1 MTMFKRATREQL
13 KARIALDGP
22 SGSGKTYTALR
33 CASAFGDR
41 VAVIDTEHG
50 AASKYSGEAPDDVP
64 WEFDVLNL
72 TDFNPLR
79 YIEAIEAAGHA
90 GYKVLVID
98 SLSHAWMGK
107 GGALEMVDNSGEKNN
122 FTAWNKVSPI
132 FRRMIEAIL
141 ASPCHVIATMR
152 TKTEYVLEK
161 DEKGRNVPRK
171 IGTAPVMR
179 DGIEYEFDL
188 VCDIDIDHTL
198 RVMKTRCNQVDGAT
212 AHKPTPAFWT
222 PVVDWLRTGT
232 PRAMIEP
239 AQAAMIADLKAK
251 LGLDDEV
258 FRNGLVANFA
268 VESAERL
275 TTQQAGQL
283 IDRLTAKINT
293 LNSAMLA
300 GGAA

>member
-1 MTMFKRATREQL
+1 MTMFKKATREQL

-33 CASAFGDR
+33 CASAFGQR

-50 AASKYSGEAPDDVP
+50 SASKYSGEAPDGTP
-64 WEFDVLNL
+64 WEFDVVNL
-72 TDFNPLR
+72 TDFSPLR

-90 GYKVLVID
+90 QYDLLVID

-107 GGALEMVDNSGEKNN
+107 GGALEMVDNSGEKNTY
-122 FTAWNKVSPI
+122 FAWGKVTPV

-152 TKTEYVLEK
+152 TKAEYVIEK
-161 DEKGRNVPRK
+161 DQHGKNVPKK

-179 DGIEYEFDL
+179 EGMEYEFDI
-188 VCDIDIDHTL
+188 VADIDIDHTI
-198 RVMKTRCNQVDGAT
+198 RIGKTRCNAVDGAT
-212 AHKPTPAFWT
+212 CYKPTPAFWT
-222 PVVDWLRTGT
+222 PVIDWLKTGT

-239 AQAAMIADLKAK
+239 AQAATIADLKAK

-258 FRNGLVANFA
+258 FRNGLVANFS

>member
-1 MTMFKRATREQL
+1 MFKKATREQL

-50 AASKYSGEAPDDVP
+50 AASKYSGEQPDGVP
-64 WEFDVLNL
+64 WEFDVVNL
-72 TDFNPLR
+72 TDFSPLR
-79 YIEAIEAAGHA
+79 YVEAIEAAGHA
-90 GYKVLVID
+90 RYDVLVID
-98 SLSHAWMGK
+98 SLSHSWMGK
-107 GGALEMVDNSGEKNN
+107 GGALEMVDNSGDKNSY
-122 FTAWNKVSPI
+122 TAWGKVTPV

-171 IGTAPVMR
+171 IGTTPVIR

-198 RVMKTRCNQVDGAT
+198 RVMKTRCNQVDGAVS
-212 AHKPTPAFWT
+212 HKPAPAFWS
-222 PVVDWLRTGT
+222 PIVEWLRVGT

-239 AQAAMIADLKAK
+239 QQAATILQLKNT
-251 LGLDDEV
+251 LGIDDDK
-258 FRNGLVANFA
+258 FKAGLVANFS

-283 IDRLTAKINT
+283 IDRLTARMNT
-293 LNSAMLA
+293 N
-300 GGAA
+300 GGQA